1 MSAILTVLAEVFL
14 HLWSHKK
21 NQHNTNTKIYYRSP
35 LHVITSQFCAVC
47 RQEREME
54 QVSKLQDR
62 RQRSWR
68 YHLEDVA
75 RRIS

>member
-1 MSAILTVLAEVFL
+1 MLEVAL
-14 HLWSHKK
+14 HLWSHKN
-21 NQHNTNTKIYYRSP
+21 NQRNTNKMIYYRSP

-62 RQRSWR
+62 RKRSWHF
-68 YHLEDVA
+68 HLEAVA